1 MKHLLKIL
9 LFVFMCLAIPT
20 SHAGQ
25 NERIPLWG
33 STFYGMTLKEV
44 LTSVPNAQ
52 ITPINIKPSLLN
64 PNEQALAKL
73 ENVEIAGEIFSAW
86 FIFNNGKLIRVALT
100 LLSKVSDSEVSAPNE
115 YLNALFSHY
124 SLLLSVKYGN
134 PIKKT
139 WQDYAPT
146 NVHLWNTQWAFGL
159 TTIDLNVE
167 KSELEINYGAQ
178 YADDLRKL

>member
-1 MKHLLKIL
+1 
-9 LFVFMCLAIPT
+9 MCLIIT
-20 SHAGQ
+20 VSHAGT

-33 STFYGMTLKEV
+33 STSYGMTLKEV
-44 LTSVPNAQ
+44 LATVPNAQ
-52 ITPINIKPSLLN
+52 TTPNSIQHTFLD
-64 PNEQALAKL
+64 PNAHALAKL
-73 ENVEIAGEIFSAW
+73 DNVEIAGEAFSAW
-86 FIFNNGKLIRVALT
+86 FIFNNGKLNQVTLT
-100 LLSKVSDSEVSAPNE
+100 LISKVSDTRISVPSD
-115 YLNALFSHY
+115 YLNALYTHY
-124 SLLLSVKYGN
+124 SLLLSAKYGN

-146 NVHLWNTQWAFGL
+146 NVHLWNTQWAFDL

>member
-1 MKHLLKIL
+1 MKIVLKIL
-9 LFVFMCLAIPT
+9 LLTCMCLIMT
-20 SHAGQ
+20 VSHAGT

-44 LTSVPNAQ
+44 LASVPNAQ
-52 ITPINIKPSLLN
+52 TIPSNVQHSFLD
-64 PNEQALAKL
+64 PNAHALAKL
-73 ENVEIAGEIFSAW
+73 DNLEIAGEAFNAW
-86 FIFNNGKLIRVALT
+86 FIFNDGKLNQVTLT
-100 LLSKVSDSEVSAPNE
+100 LISKVSDTGVSVQSE
-115 YLNALFSHY
+115 YLNAFYAHY

-159 TTIDLNVE
+159 ATIDLNVE